1 MKDKKVSFTEAKA
14 ALVSLSLPLRSFR
27 TSQRGLSLSL
37 SFSLEKKETPK
48 QKKRFHLSA
57 IQSRENTQTGQQKKE
72 PPKRFT
78 LITTR
83 FRHRQHT
90 TRSLVIIFGF
100 GGRNTKT
107 TTTTTTT
114 TRKGGAATRG
124 VSSDDDDD
132 DQEEREEELLFLQSS
147 RRRSR
152 VKRRRG
158 SSLLLL
164 EEEDKE
170 EDKEEEEEEDGVSA
184 SSSGE
189 EEEEEEERV
198 LETERMMKKNF
209 PVGTR
214 YLINRNGGKNFS
226 IEKYRWSVLG
236 LTFLSY
242 TMYHATRKPPSIVKS
257 VLNPDSTQ
265 RELGR
270 DGWEPFSGP
279 DGNSLL
285 GSIDVSFLA
294 AYSIGMFF
302 SGHIGD
308 SMDLRKFLTIGMIG
322 SGFFVCLFG
331 MAYFWDIHS
340 MYYFVPVQIM
350 AGVFQSTGWPSVVS
364 VVGNWF
370 GKSKRGLI
378 MGIWN
383 AHTSVGNILGSLIAA
398 RCLRDSNWGMSFIIP
413 GILMAVSGLVIN
425 LFLVVDPEDA
435 GHASPHDTSSHQEG
449 GDISEDR
456 IALTSAAGGGESMSS
471 MASSDDERASTP
483 GLGGSSRSGFAERHQ
498 SEAVGFRAALRIPG
512 VVTFSLCLFFTKLVA
527 YTFLYWL
534 PFYIE
539 RTEIGGEY
547 LSAAKA
553 GELSTLFDIGG
564 VVGGILAGYLSDKYN
579 ARSMVSAGFVYAS
592 IPVLY
597 LYREYGSLS
606 MNVNIGFMML
616 AGVLVNGPYALI
628 TTAVSADLG
637 THESLKGNA
646 KALATVTAII
656 DGTGSIGA
664 AIGPMLTGYISSRT
678 NDWNNVF
685 YMLYTADLV
694 AGLLLTRLVL
704 KEIRTMV
711 AL

>member
-1 MKDKKVSFTEAKA
+1 VVVFLAVGVSAVSARVLSCLAVSKAGRGSFFLSRSSKRVADGGCFFFESMLFGGAFSSSFVYFCGRRTRAAKEDSKTWCRIIHSY
-14 ALVSLSLPLRSFR
+14 LLFFHRFVSANHAKRKNRARTNLSPLFFYARRRRRRRAFFYS
-27 TSQRGLSLSL
+27 G
-37 SFSLEKKETPK
+37 EWM
-48 QKKRFHLSA
+48 
-57 IQSRENTQTGQQKKE
+57 
-72 PPKRFT
+72 
-78 LITTR
+78 LIEDGGD
-83 FRHRQHT
+83 
-90 TRSLVIIFGF
+90 SLV
-100 GGRNTKT
+100 T
-107 TTTTTTT
+107 
-114 TRKGGAATRG
+114 
-124 VSSDDDDD
+124 SS
-132 DQEEREEELLFLQSS
+132 
-147 RRRSR
+147 
-152 VKRRRG
+152 
-158 SSLLLL
+158 
-164 EEEDKE
+164 
-170 EDKEEEEEEDGVSA
+170 EEEEEEI
-184 SSSGE
+184 
-189 EEEEEEERV
+189 R
-198 LETERMMKKNF
+198 TMMKKNF
-209 PVGTR
+209 PIGTR

-226 IEKYRWSVLG
+226 VEKYRWSVLA

-308 SMDLRKFLTIGMIG
+308 SMDLRKFLTIGMVG
-322 SGFFVCLFG
+322 SGLFVCMFG
-331 MAYFWDIHS
+331 MAYFLDIHS
-340 MYYFVPVQIM
+340 MYYFVAVQIM

-378 MGIWN
+378 MGVWN

-413 GILMAVSGLVIN
+413 GVLMALSGLVIN

-435 GHASPHDTSSHQEG
+435 GHASPHDTSLHHEG

-456 IALTSAAGGGESMSS
+456 IELMSAAGGGESMSS
-471 MASSDDERASTP
+471 MVSSDDERASTP
-483 GLGGSSRSGFAERHQ
+483 GLGGGSSRSGFMERHQ

-564 VVGGILAGYLSDKYN
+564 VIGGILAGYLSDKYN

-694 AGLLLTRLVL
+694 AGMLLTRLVL
-704 KEIRTMV
+704 KEIRAMV

>member
-1 MKDKKVSFTEAKA
+1 MCQLFLRACSPALRCRKPEEEVSFYRVLQNAWPTAGA
-14 ALVSLSLPLRSFR
+14 SFLSRCFFFWSFFLLRSCTFVDDER
-27 TSQRGLSLSL
+27 
-37 SFSLEKKETPK
+37 EP
-48 QKKRFHLSA
+48 QKKTRKPLCGVEFSIIFSSFCLRKSHAKRKNRARTNLSPLFFYA
-57 IQSRENTQTGQQKKE
+57 RRRRRRRAFFYSGEWM
-72 PPKRFT
+72 
-78 LITTR
+78 LIEDEGD
-83 FRHRQHT
+83 
-90 TRSLVIIFGF
+90 SLV
-100 GGRNTKT
+100 T
-107 TTTTTTT
+107 
-114 TRKGGAATRG
+114 
-124 VSSDDDDD
+124 SS
-132 DQEEREEELLFLQSS
+132 
-147 RRRSR
+147 
-152 VKRRRG
+152 
-158 SSLLLL
+158 
-164 EEEDKE
+164 
-170 EDKEEEEEEDGVSA
+170 
-184 SSSGE
+184 
-189 EEEEEEERV
+189 EEEEERR
-198 LETERMMKKNF
+198 TMMKKNF
-209 PVGTR
+209 PIGTR

-226 IEKYRWSVLG
+226 VEKYRWSVLA

-308 SMDLRKFLTIGMIG
+308 SMDLRKFLTIGMVG
-322 SGFFVCLFG
+322 SGLFVCMFG
-331 MAYFWDIHS
+331 MAYFLDIHS
-340 MYYFVPVQIM
+340 MYYFVAVQIM

-378 MGIWN
+378 MGVWN

-413 GILMAVSGLVIN
+413 GVLMALSGLVIN

-435 GHASPHDTSSHQEG
+435 GHASPHDTSLHHEG

-456 IALTSAAGGGESMSS
+456 IELMSAAGGGESMSS
-471 MASSDDERASTP
+471 MVSSDDERASTP
-483 GLGGSSRSGFAERHQ
+483 GLGGGSSRSGFMERHQ

-564 VVGGILAGYLSDKYN
+564 VIGGILAGYLSDKYN

-694 AGLLLTRLVL
+694 AGMLLTRLVL
-704 KEIRTMV
+704 KEIRAMV

>member
-1 MKDKKVSFTEAKA
+1 
-14 ALVSLSLPLRSFR
+14 LPSSSSPSSRRSR
-27 TSQRGLSLSL
+27 R
-37 SFSLEKKETPK
+37 
-48 QKKRFHLSA
+48 R
-57 IQSRENTQTGQQKKE
+57 R
-72 PPKRFT
+72 
-78 LITTR
+78 
-83 FRHRQHT
+83 
-90 TRSLVIIFGF
+90 
-100 GGRNTKT
+100 
-107 TTTTTTT
+107 
-114 TRKGGAATRG
+114 
-124 VSSDDDDD
+124 
-132 DQEEREEELLFLQSS
+132 

-152 VKRRRG
+152 EQNRRE
-158 SSLLLL
+158 SPSQLLLSD
-164 EEEDKE
+164 EEEE
-170 EDKEEEEEEDGVSA
+170 EGYSTFSEEEEEENGRE
-184 SSSGE
+184 G
-189 EEEEEEERV
+189 
-198 LETERMMKKNF
+198 RMMKKNF
-209 PVGTR
+209 PIGTR

-308 SMDLRKFLTIGMIG
+308 SMDLRKFLTIGMVG

-331 MAYFWDIHS
+331 LAYFWDIHS
-340 MYYFVPVQIM
+340 MYYFVAVQIM
-350 AGVFQSTGWPSVVS
+350 AGIFQSTGWPSVVS

-378 MGIWN
+378 MGVWN

-413 GILMAVSGLVIN
+413 GVLMALSGLVIN

-456 IALTSAAGGGESMSS
+456 IALTSAAAGGESMSS
-471 MASSDDERASTP
+471 MVSSDDERASTP
-483 GLGGSSRSGFAERHQ
+483 GLGGGSSRSGFTERHQ

-606 MNVNIGFMML
+606 MNVNVGFMML

-704 KEIRTMV
+704 KEIRAMV

>member
-1 MKDKKVSFTEAKA
+1 MCQLFLRACSPALRCRKPEEEVSFYRVLQNAWPTAGASFLSRCFFFLAFSSSFVYFCGRRTRAAKEDSKI
-14 ALVSLSLPLRSFR
+14 LWCRIIHSYLLFFHRFVSANHAKRKNRARTNLSPLFFYARRRRRRRAFFYS
-27 TSQRGLSLSL
+27 G
-37 SFSLEKKETPK
+37 EWM
-48 QKKRFHLSA
+48 
-57 IQSRENTQTGQQKKE
+57 
-72 PPKRFT
+72 
-78 LITTR
+78 LIEDGGD
-83 FRHRQHT
+83 
-90 TRSLVIIFGF
+90 SLV
-100 GGRNTKT
+100 T
-107 TTTTTTT
+107 
-114 TRKGGAATRG
+114 
-124 VSSDDDDD
+124 SS
-132 DQEEREEELLFLQSS
+132 
-147 RRRSR
+147 
-152 VKRRRG
+152 
-158 SSLLLL
+158 
-164 EEEDKE
+164 
-170 EDKEEEEEEDGVSA
+170 
-184 SSSGE
+184 E
-189 EEEEEEERV
+189 EEEEEEEIR
-198 LETERMMKKNF
+198 TMMKKNF
-209 PVGTR
+209 PIGTR

-226 IEKYRWSVLG
+226 VEKYRWSVLA

-308 SMDLRKFLTIGMIG
+308 SMDLRKFLTIGMVG
-322 SGFFVCLFG
+322 SGLFVCMFG
-331 MAYFWDIHS
+331 MAYFLDIHS
-340 MYYFVPVQIM
+340 MYYFVAVQIM

-378 MGIWN
+378 MGVWN

-413 GILMAVSGLVIN
+413 GVLMALSGLVIN

-435 GHASPHDTSSHQEG
+435 GHASPHDTSLHHEG

-456 IALTSAAGGGESMSS
+456 IELMSAAGGGESMSS
-471 MASSDDERASTP
+471 MVSSDDERASTP
-483 GLGGSSRSGFAERHQ
+483 GLGGGSSRSGFMERHQ

-564 VVGGILAGYLSDKYN
+564 VIGGILAGYLSDKYN

-694 AGLLLTRLVL
+694 AGMLLTRLVL
-704 KEIRTMV
+704 KEIRAMV

>member
-1 MKDKKVSFTEAKA
+1 MKTHVYEKKGAPPKLFSFT
-14 ALVSLSLPLRSFR
+14 
-27 TSQRGLSLSL
+27 
-37 SFSLEKKETPK
+37 
-48 QKKRFHLSA
+48 
-57 IQSRENTQTGQQKKE
+57 
-72 PPKRFT
+72 
-78 LITTR
+78 TTR

-90 TRSLVIIFGF
+90 TRALVIIFGF
-100 GGRNTKT
+100 GGRNEK
-107 TTTTTTT
+107 TTTTTT

-164 EEEDKE
+164 LLEEEEDK
-170 EDKEEEEEEDGVSA
+170 EEEEDGVSA
-184 SSSGE
+184 SSSDEE

-435 GHASPHDTSSHQEG
+435 GHASPHGTSSHQEV

-456 IALTSAAGGGESMSS
+456 IAVTSAAGGGESMSS

-483 GLGGSSRSGFAERHQ
+483 GLGGSLRSGFVERHQ